1 MKIQLRTYNSGSIS
15 EVAVPLTCSTPSRRS
30 LVWLLAAVAGAL
42 VGRWD
47 RRPDKGSVSE
57 LRGALTY
64 PIIMLCVGTGITA
77 FLVAYVVPQV
87 ATIFVQQ
94 HAVLPLATKLVIRFS
109 AFVTGHWLAVAVP
122 FVLLVAGIAG
132 ALATPRGRRLYNYYD
147 RELARSRRITEWIE
161 VVMTLAMAAV
171 IVFMMLAVLMP
182 IFQLN
187 QLMQ

>member
-1 MKIQLRTYNSGSIS
+1 MKIQSRSYNSGSIS
-15 EVAVPLTCSTPSRRS
+15 EVAGPLTCSTPSRRS
-30 LVWLLAAVAGAL
+30 LVRILAAIAGAL

-47 RRPDKGSVSE
+47 GRPDKGSVSE
-57 LRGALTY
+57 LGGALTY
-64 PIIMLCVGTGITA
+64 PIIMLCVGTGIAA
-77 FLVAYVVPQV
+77 FLVAYVIPQV

-94 HAVLPLATKLVIRFS
+94 HAVLPLATKILIRFS
-109 AFVTGHWLAVAVP
+109 ACVTGHWLAFAISFAVI
-122 FVLLVAGIAG
+122 LAGIAG
-132 ALATPRGRRLYNYYD
+132 ALATSRGRRFYRDCD
-147 RELARSRRITEWIE
+147 RRLAQSPQITEWIE

>member
-1 MKIQLRTYNSGSIS
+1 MKMQSRSYSSGSIC
-15 EVAVPLTCSTPSRRS
+15 EVGGALTCSTTTSS
-30 LVWLLAAVAGAL
+30 WLVKLLRVVAGAL
-42 VGRWD
+42 VAPQR
-47 RRPDKGSVSE
+47 RRPKNGSVGE
-57 LRGALTY
+57 LGGALTY
-64 PIIMLCVGTGITA
+64 PLIMMSVGTGITV

-94 HAVLPLATKLVIRFS
+94 HAALPLGTKLLIRFS
-109 AFVTGHWLAVAVP
+109 AFITGHWLAVTITSAV
-122 FVLLVAGIAG
+122 LVVGSAG
-132 ALATPRGRRLYNYYD
+132 ALLTPRGRSLYHHCD
-147 RELARSRRITEWIE
+147 HQLAQSPQITEWLE